1 MTNAADEA
9 LLALVRELR
18 SAGYAFTTVTPA
30 SHARVLARDP
40 MRRAASL
47 RDIFGWSL
55 PFDRPVLSDDL
66 FALMDAAGI
75 LVAAEDGWRSA
86 LRVSSLDG
94 KLFLHSAY
102 PPAQADVV
110 FFGPDTI
117 RFADAVKDH
126 LAGRERMPTRAVDL
140 GTGSGAGGIVIAGQ
154 VPEAEVVLVD
164 INPRALHLAGLNAR
178 SAGAWRARPARSD
191 LLHDVPG
198 HFDLIVSNP
207 PFMIDR
213 AGRTYRDGGGALG
226 EGLSLAVV
234 EAAAARLA
242 SGGALVLFT
251 GAVIAAGRDP
261 FREAAIA
268 VCEEAGLAWTYR
280 EVDPDAYGE
289 ELDGLAYDGADRIA
303 LVVLTAIRGHAT

>member
-1 MTNAADEA
+1 MTNASDEA
-9 LLALVRELR
+9 LLALVRGLR
-18 SAGYAFTTVTPA
+18 SAGYEFTTVTPA
-30 SHARVLARDP
+30 THARVLAREP
-40 MRRAASL
+40 GRRAASL

-55 PFDRPVLSDDL
+55 PFDRSVVPAELL
-66 FALMDAAGI
+66 ALMGEAGI
-75 LVAAEDGWRSA
+75 LVTADEGWRSA

-102 PPAQADVV
+102 PPTQADVV

-117 RFADAVKDH
+117 RFAGAIKDH
-126 LAGRERMPTRAVDL
+126 LAGRERMPVRAVDI

-154 VPEAEVVLVD
+154 VPEAEVVLMD
-164 INPRALHLAGLNAR
+164 INTRALHLAGINAR
-178 SAGAWRARPARSD
+178 SAGARRAIPAQSD
-191 LLHDVPG
+191 LLNDVEG
-198 HFDLIVSNP
+198 EFDLIVSNP

-242 SGGALVLFT
+242 PGGALILFT
-251 GAVIAAGRDP
+251 GAVIAAGRDA
-261 FREAAIA
+261 FREAALA
-268 VCEEAGLAWTYR
+268 VCEEAGLSWTYR

-289 ELDGLAYDGADRIA
+289 ELDNPAYAGADRIA
-303 LVVLTAIRGHAT
+303 LVVLTAIRGQAT